1 MKFKL
6 FRWEESD
13 NVTLEDYI
21 NDLEKVGWVMMGSTV
36 IKSSPNTGEPIKI
49 VLSCY
54 ADPSIF

>member
-6 FRWEESD
+6 FRWKESD

-21 NDLEKVGWVMMGSTV
+21 NALEDRGWVMAGSTV
-36 IKSSPNTGEPIKI
+36 IKSNPNTGDPIKI

-54 ADPSIF
+54 ADPSIV